1 MLEFPGKTKCLPPER
16 LRDRSRHRRD
26 LKSVAL
32 VILLLLIVVLLSPLE
47 TFSELDTRKRS
58 VTLPLPATP
67 NTVFGGKQPPDPLSK
82 SWSTNR
88 LVDLSI
94 QPGIGDS
101 PCANISDCAYQLVNQ
116 RSMENRADFYVYK
129 DADSALNHSFASG
142 LFGNIDLTRVLLDA
156 NCVDDPGLPSGCSS
170 DLSRLDRTR
179 GTVFRFKFPALS
191 GSSFV
196 GLNWQEPEDYSQAI
210 ASVGYNLMPA
220 DRVVFEARS
229 PDSVKVQFGVGGCVT
244 NFYQLGPSWNSYT
257 ISIED
262 LLPPPGPS
270 NVTCPTDLTDTHILF
285 TVATNGSMSPNGGT
299 VLLDNIRFLPVPLRQ
314 FSDPKALSL
323 PLGNETFGT
332 VLQAALT
339 PDQVNRNLAPI
350 YEAGATILAL
360 LKRGRAEDVE
370 NALRIA
376 DALDYAL
383 HHDNRGNPLPV
394 APDGSRALRSAYQG
408 GDIAL
413 LNRQASGAQAGD
425 IRLAGFSV
433 KDGSCGPTGFC
444 LVLDGTTGGNNAWA
458 MLALLAAY
466 LRTSD
471 TKYLEDAKMIG
482 NWITAMLKDPATP
495 TTNPASYGGYF
506 VGFTDGGTYLPIRG
520 KSTENNGDLFV
531 VFALLAQIENDRGNA
546 AAGALWQARA
556 NVAGDFVMQMFDP
569 INGRF
574 YAGTV
579 TVDPPSPP
587 NPIRGNCQTTPP
599 LRRGND
605 LINVCNFLDSNTFT
619 ILPLAASPQYHS
631 QIDWRRPLQ
640 FMLDHFAQT
649 VTVAGLTYSGFDL
662 VTSPS
667 SGPNAVTWEFTGQAI
682 TTERFIAALYNEP
695 KFENAAIASLD
706 HVRQAQISAPF
717 GDGLGLTA
725 STMQDGDKLAPAQQ
739 CHDTPFQCISERV
752 GLAATTWSIFAHQGF
767 NPLWFGSLAFSPQT
781 PVFSDQL
788 VGNSSPPATIV
799 IKSTAVASINFR
811 GAFSLAGPNSQDFV
825 VTDNCHSAPL
835 PAGATCSLTIVF
847 SPAVAG
853 TRTATVV
860 INSDALGPH
869 SINLTGRGLPLN
881 DFSLALSPQPQSI
894 IAGSVATYSL
904 QTPVTRG
911 NSQPLALSVS
921 CPGLSCT
928 FANNN
933 INSGSPATL
942 TVNTG
947 ISTVPNS
954 YLVTITATGPEVTHS
969 VQTNLT
975 VQAGVIVS
983 PTVLS
988 FAPQQAGTNSAAQVV
1003 NLTNNSAVALPIQ
1016 AISIGGSFASDFA
1029 QSNNCGSRLAAG
1041 ANCVIRVTFR
1051 PAGVGPRNGLLFV
1064 FDDAGNSPQTVEL
1077 RGSGFGSCTTL
1088 SACAFQ
1094 SLIDRL
1100 SENTNGFFVYRDSDS
1115 AHNRGFPSGLFGSL
1129 GLDLSKINLDS
1140 ACVDD
1145 LASPSG
1151 CTTDRGRFDAS
1162 RGTVFR
1168 VVMPPLAP
1176 LQFAG
1181 LNFEEPQNFNG
1192 QLSLEGGYDLRSA
1205 TMVKIE
1211 VRSPNRMVVRFGVG
1225 GCVTP
1230 LQTLDSSWQTL
1241 IIPFNTLLTPPNHQT
1256 PCTPDLTN
1264 VHLLF
1269 SVLVNGE
1276 TAPAGGIVLLDNIQF
1291 LPVPSRQAGDSGIP
1305 RLPASVQTVG
1315 VVANQRLPIPSD
1327 QVNQNLATIA
1337 DSSLSCIG
1345 LLGRGQP
1352 GDLVQALRIADA
1364 FHYAL
1369 YHDNHGDPIPIGPQ
1383 STEGCY
1389 MGMQASQCGLHS
1401 AYMADEIALKNDQ
1414 PPPALGQAGDVR
1426 LAGFSSGPVL
1436 CGPSKFCLVLDG
1448 ATGGDNGLALLA
1460 LVEAYNHSGN
1470 LSYLHDAKVIG
1481 NWIFANLSD
1490 NSGYGGYI
1498 LGYTDGGLPKQLIRG
1513 KSTVH
1518 NAQIFAALSHLARAE
1533 AIRGDARAA
1542 SMWTARANAA
1552 ANFVMKMFDPSTGR
1566 FFAGTVDTSS
1576 VSIQGPGLCPDPARI
1591 SGSDVINACDS
1602 LDSNIT
1608 AILALIDSFP
1618 NAIDWT
1624 LPIQYALN
1632 NFRQTVAAGGRTF
1645 SGFHLVIPSGP
1656 DQNGIAWEFT
1666 SQMVLAMSLVDA
1678 RLKTSRFAN
1687 FVDFYLNQIHEAQES
1702 APFGDG
1708 RGVVKAT
1715 LPDGDLISPYSQC
1728 LKTPFQCIP
1737 QRVGISASAWSAMA
1751 ATNINPLNPSAVAG
1765 PTPTPVPAMQLLL
1778 ELSGPTTT
1786 QAVALDSMLF
1796 TRDPFPIVNVNN
1808 LLTRSDLNTRVIL
1821 FMTNLQL
1828 APGEVSSAVVVDLLD
1843 SSNVTFHVP
1852 AEDVRAVP
1860 NFDFTQVIFRL
1871 PDNLAAGKCVVKVI
1885 AHGQVTNTGT
1895 IRIRR

>member
-1 MLEFPGKTKCLPPER
+1 MLEFSSKTKCLARER
-16 LRDRSRHRRD
+16 LRDRLQQRRD
-26 LKSVAL
+26 LKPVAL
-32 VILLLLIVVLLSPLE
+32 VILLLVILVLISPLE
-47 TFSELDTRKRS
+47 SFSELDTRKRG
-58 VTLPLPATP
+58 VTPQLPATP
-67 NTVFGGKQPPDPLSK
+67 NTV
-82 SWSTNR
+82 
-88 LVDLSI
+88 DLPI
-94 QPGIGDS
+94 QPGSADS
-101 PCANISDCAYQLVNQ
+101 PCANISDCAYQLLNQ
-116 RSMENRADFYVYK
+116 RSMANRADFFVYK
-129 DADSALNHSFASG
+129 DADSAFNHSFASG

-156 NCVDDPGLPSGCSS
+156 NCVDDPASPSGCSS
-170 DLSRLDRTR
+170 DLSRLDKTH
-179 GTVFRFKFPALS
+179 GTVFRFRYPALS

-196 GLNWQEPEDYSQAI
+196 GLNWQEPENYSQAI
-210 ASVGYNLMPA
+210 ASLGYNLIPA
-220 DRVVFEARS
+220 DRVVLEARS

-244 NFYQLGPSWNSYT
+244 NFYQLGPLWNSYT

-270 NVTCPTDLTDTHILF
+270 NVTCPTDLSDTHILF

-323 PLGNETFGT
+323 PLGNETFGA
-332 VLQAALT
+332 VLQNALT

-350 YEAGATILAL
+350 YEAAATVLAL

-383 HHDNRGNPLPV
+383 HHDNHGNPLPV

-471 TKYLEDAKMIG
+471 VKYLEDAKTIG
-482 NWITAMLKDPATP
+482 NWIVAMLKDPATP

-506 VGFTDGGTYLPIRG
+506 VGFTDGGTYFPIHG
-520 KSTENNGDLFV
+520 KSTENNGDIFV
-531 VFALLAQIENDRGNA
+531 AFALLARIENDRGNA

-599 LRRGND
+599 LRSGND
-605 LINVCNFLDSNTFT
+605 IINVCDFLDSNTFT

-640 FMLDHFAQT
+640 FTLDHFAQT
-649 VTVAGLTYSGFDL
+649 VTVAGRTYSGFDL

-682 TTERFIAALYNEP
+682 ATERFIAALYNEP
-695 KFENAAIASLD
+695 KFEDAAIAALD
-706 HVRQAQISAPF
+706 QVRQAQISAPF
-717 GDGLGLTA
+717 GDGLGLPA
-725 STMQDGDKLAPAQQ
+725 STIQDGDQLAPTQQ

-752 GLAATTWSIFAHQGF
+752 GLAATTWAIFAHQGF
-767 NPLWFGSLAFSPQT
+767 NPLWFGSLAFSPQA
-781 PVFSDQL
+781 PSFSDRL
-788 VGNSSPPATIV
+788 VGTSSPPATIV
-799 IKSTAVASINFR
+799 IRNTAVAAVNFR
-811 GAFSLAGPNSQDFV
+811 GAFSLAGPNTQDFA
-825 VTDNCHSAPL
+825 VTDNCHSGPL

-847 SPAVAG
+847 SPAAAG
-853 TRTATVV
+853 TRTANVV
-860 INSDALGPH
+860 INSDALGSPH
-869 SINLTGRGLPLN
+869 SINLIGRGLPLN

-894 IAGSVATYSL
+894 IAGSAATYSL
-904 QTPVTRG
+904 QTQVTRG
-911 NSQPLALSVS
+911 NSQSLALSAS
-921 CPGLSCT
+921 CPGLTCGFNT
-928 FANNN
+928 NN
-933 INSGSPATL
+933 INSGSSATL
-942 TVNTG
+942 TVTTSIG
-947 ISTVPNS
+947 TVPNS
-954 YLVTITATGPEVTHS
+954 YAVTVMAIGPEVTHS
-969 VQTNLT
+969 VQTNLV
-975 VQAGVIVS
+975 VQTGAVVS
-983 PTVLS
+983 PTALT
-988 FAPQQAGTNSAAQVV
+988 FAPQQAGTNAVAQVV
-1003 NLTNNSAVALPIQ
+1003 TLTNNSAVALTIR

-1029 QSNNCGSRLAAG
+1029 QSNNCGATLAAG
-1041 ANCVIRVTFR
+1041 TNCVIRVTFK
-1051 PAGVGPRNGLLFV
+1051 PTGVGPRNALLFV
-1064 FDDAGNSPQTVEL
+1064 FDDAGNSPQTVAL
-1077 RGSGFGSCTTL
+1077 RGAGFGSCTTIND
-1088 SACAFQ
+1088 CAFQ
-1094 SLIDRL
+1094 SLIERL

-1115 AHNRGFPSGLFGSL
+1115 ARNRGFPSGLFGSP
-1129 GLDLSKINLDS
+1129 GFDLSKINLDS

-1145 LASPSG
+1145 LTSPSG
-1151 CTTDRGRFDAS
+1151 CTVDRQQFDAS

-1192 QLSLEGGYDLRSA
+1192 QVSLPGGYDLRPA
-1205 TMVKIE
+1205 TMAKIDA
-1211 VRSPNRMVVRFGVG
+1211 RSPNRMVVRFGVG
-1225 GCVTP
+1225 GCATP
-1230 LQTLDSSWQTL
+1230 LLMLDSSWQTL
-1241 IIPFNTLLTPPNHQT
+1241 TIPFNTLLTPPNYQT

-1269 SVLVNGE
+1269 SVLVSGE
-1276 TAPAGGIVLLDNIQF
+1276 TAPAGGIVLLDNVQF
-1291 LPVPSRQAGDSGIP
+1291 LPVPLRQTTASGIP
-1305 RLPASVQTVG
+1305 RLPVSVQTVG
-1315 VVANQRLPIPSD
+1315 VVANQRLPIPPD

-1337 DSSLSCIG
+1337 DSSLSCLA
-1345 LLGRGQP
+1345 LLRSEEP
-1352 GDLVQALRIADA
+1352 GDVAHALRIADA

-1369 YHDNHGDPIPIGPQ
+1369 YHDNHGVPIPTGPQ
-1383 STEGCY
+1383 STDGCY
-1389 MGMQASQCGLHS
+1389 LGMEAGQCGLHS
-1401 AYMADEIALKNDQ
+1401 AYMADELPLKNNQ
-1414 PPPALGQAGDVR
+1414 PLPALGRAGDVR
-1426 LAGFSSGPVL
+1426 LAGFSSGPIL

-1448 ATGGDNGLALLA
+1448 ATGGDNALAVLA

-1470 LSYLHDAKVIG
+1470 LTYLHDAEVIG
-1481 NWIFANLSD
+1481 NWIFGNLSD

-1498 LGYTDGGLPKQLIRG
+1498 VGYNDGGLPKQLIRG

-1518 NAQIFAALSHLARAE
+1518 NAQIFAALSHLSRAE
-1533 AIRGDARAA
+1533 ATRGDARAA
-1542 SMWTARANAA
+1542 SMWMARANAA
-1552 ANFVMKMFDPSTGR
+1552 ANFVLKMFEPSTGR
-1566 FFAGTVDTSS
+1566 FLAGSVDSSS

-1602 LDSNIT
+1602 LDSNT
-1608 AILALIDSFP
+1608 SAVLALIDSFP
-1618 NAIDWT
+1618 NTIDWT
-1624 LPIQYALN
+1624 LPIYYALN
-1632 NFRQTVAAGGRTF
+1632 NFRQTVTAGGKTF

-1656 DQNGIAWEFT
+1656 NQNGIAWEFT
-1666 SQMVLAMSLVDA
+1666 SQMVLAMKLVDA
-1678 RLKTSRFAN
+1678 RFRISTFAN
-1687 FVDFYLNQIHEAQES
+1687 YVDFYENQMHEAQVS

-1708 RGVVKAT
+1708 RGIVKAT
-1715 LPDGDLISPYSQC
+1715 LPDGHLIPPYSQC

-1737 QRVGISASAWSAMA
+1737 QRVGIGASAWSAMA
-1751 ATNINPLNPSAVAG
+1751 ATNHNPLNPSAVAG
-1765 PTPTPVPAMQLLL
+1765 PTPTPGPAMQLLL

-1786 QAVALDSMLF
+1786 QAAALDSMLF
-1796 TRDPFPIVNVNN
+1796 TRDPFPIVNVTNF
-1808 LLTRSDLNTRVIL
+1808 LIRSDHNTRVIL
-1821 FMTNLQL
+1821 FVTNLQL
-1828 APGEVSSAVVVDLLD
+1828 APGEVPSAVVVDLLD
-1843 SSNVTFHVP
+1843 SSNVSFHVP

-1860 NFDFTQVIFRL
+1860 AFDFTQVIFRL
-1871 PDNLAAGKCVVKVI
+1871 PDNLAAGQCVVRVI
-1885 AHGQVTNTGT
+1885 AHGQVTNIGT
-1895 IRIRR
+1895 IRIQR